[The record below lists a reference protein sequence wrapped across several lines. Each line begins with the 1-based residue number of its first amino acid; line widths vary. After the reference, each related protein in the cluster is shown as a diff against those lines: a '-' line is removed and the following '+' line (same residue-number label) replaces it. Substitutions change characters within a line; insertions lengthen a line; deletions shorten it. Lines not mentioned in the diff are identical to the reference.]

1 MLNAL
6 PNTLADG
13 GRVWRM
19 LSLLGLVFFSG
30 LIAQAQP
37 ASASW
42 NYTTATGALGTKY
55 SWIDCSGGS
64 NIVSGDDAQAF
75 IAWPFDFDFYDN
87 SYTTSNVLSVCS
99 NGYVRLDGTANTSF
113 QSASSYSLTA
123 AATSLGQIIAMGLY
137 DSKVGDGGGWVRS
150 TVTGTAPYRIFTIE
164 YNNLEINW
172 NANVFADI
180 QVQFHETSGKVVLL
194 FGSDNVYQSGA
205 DLGIHSGVSNYFHYW
220 QEVASGTNNRWIE
233 YSPPPII
240 VTATSG
246 TTKARYFT
254 LKAAFDAINA
264 GTHTDAVTINVAGNT
279 TETASATLNAS
290 GQGSTDYTNVMV

>member
-123 AATSLGQIIAMGLY
+123 
-137 DSKVGDGGGWVRS
+137 
-150 TVTGTAPYRIFTIE
+150 
-164 YNNLEINW
+164 EI
-172 NANVFADI
+172 
-180 QVQFHETSGKVVLL
+180 GR
-194 FGSDNVYQSGA
+194 
-205 DLGIHSGVSNYFHYW
+205 
-220 QEVASGTNNRWIE
+220 ASCRE
-233 YSPPPII
+233 R
-240 VTATSG
+240 V
-246 TTKARYFT
+246 
-254 LKAAFDAINA
+254 
-264 GTHTDAVTINVAGNT
+264 
-279 TETASATLNAS
+279 
-290 GQGSTDYTNVMV
+290 